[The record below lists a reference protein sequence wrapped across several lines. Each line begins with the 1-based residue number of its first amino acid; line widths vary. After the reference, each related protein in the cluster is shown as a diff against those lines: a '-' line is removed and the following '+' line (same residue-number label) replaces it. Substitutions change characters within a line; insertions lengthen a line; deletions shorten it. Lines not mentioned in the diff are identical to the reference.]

1 MLHEPASK
9 TGKDPASSFKSYIGV
24 RMFWFYCLV
33 YAGFV
38 VINLAQ
44 PTLMESTV
52 LLGLNLAVFY
62 GFFLIV
68 LALVMAL
75 IYNHLATAKE
85 TELNRAESDRRG
97 N

>member
-1 MLHEPASK
+1 MMHEPAAK
-9 TGKDPASSFKSYIGV
+9 AGKDPASSFKTYIGV
-24 RMFWFYCLV
+24 RMFWLYCLV

-38 VINLAQ
+38 VINLVK

-52 LLGLNLAVFY
+52 FMGLNLAVFY

-68 LALVMAL
+68 FALFLAL

-85 TELNRAESDRRG
+85 AELNVPDPERRG
-97 N
+97 H